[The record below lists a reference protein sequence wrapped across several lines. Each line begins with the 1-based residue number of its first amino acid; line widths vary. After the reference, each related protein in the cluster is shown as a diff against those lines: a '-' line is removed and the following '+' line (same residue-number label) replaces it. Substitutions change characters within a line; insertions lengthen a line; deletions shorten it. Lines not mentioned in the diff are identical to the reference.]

1 MLRSWCYLGV
11 LAVVAVPG
19 CHYFPNHYLGHPASA
34 PAGVV
39 TWVDDVTSDG
49 FRIHVRGARPP
60 GAGPFPAVIV
70 LPEAGKTAEDM
81 EPIAWDLA
89 TSGYVALGADYER
102 LTNGEYQTQLFPWR
116 SSGDIDAIFTVL
128 ARYPEVDQQRIGL
141 LGFSQGGVLA
151 LLIAAHAPQRVQAV
165 VSYYP
170 VTDFPAW
177 LAKENG
183 SLWQRFSFFFVRR
196 YFRQESGARSD
207 AEFQRML
214 EAASPYF
221 VAAAIEAPVL
231 LVHGDQDTTAP
242 IEESRRMA
250 ERLADLGKPVR
261 LLVIPGGVHIFN
273 FRQPEAER
281 VAWHATLEW
290 FDRYLR
296 PTPGETSHLAQELRV
311 EHLDGADV
319 HAGHV
324 CDP

>member
-1 MLRSWCYLGV
+1 VRRSLGRVMSQHELRSSLSLSIV
-11 LAVVAVPG
+11 ALLAVAG
-19 CHYFPNHYLGHPASA
+19 CHYFPDHFLGHPTRV
-34 PAGVV
+34 PDRVV
-39 TWVDDVTSDG
+39 TWVDDVTIGDL
-49 FRIHVRGARPP
+49 RVHVRGARP
-60 GAGPFPAVIV
+60 AGGGPLPAVVV

-89 TSGYVALGADYER
+89 TSGYFAIGANYERRTNGDYE
-102 LTNGEYQTQLFPWR
+102 TQLFPWR
-116 SSGDIDAIFTVL
+116 SAPDVDAIFAVL
-128 ARYPEVDQQRIGL
+128 AHYPEVDPQRVGL

-151 LLIAAHAPQRVQAV
+151 LLIAAHAPDRVRAV

-170 VTDFPAW
+170 VTDFPTW

-207 AEFQRML
+207 AEFEHML
-214 EAASPYF
+214 EVASPYF

-231 LVHGDQDTTAP
+231 LVHGDEDTTAP

-250 ERLADLGKPVR
+250 ERLEELGKPVR

-281 VAWHATLEW
+281 VAWRATLEW
-290 FDRYLR
+290 FDRYLH
-296 PTPGETSHLAQELRV
+296 PAPSAAGSNATP
-311 EHLDGADV
+311 D
-319 HAGHV
+319 
-324 CDP
+324 